1 MLHALFHGRLLEV
14 PSRHGEPAPRR
25 HSPASDYDLTPH
37 IRAGLPPDRTLREA
51 AVLVPVIDREGAPTV
66 LLTQRTDHLSS
77 HAGQVAF
84 PGGRVDD
91 TDTGPVDTALRE
103 TWEEIGLDRS
113 FIDVIG
119 ALDTYETGTGFSIT
133 PIVGL
138 VRPGFT
144 LTLQADEVALVF
156 EVPLD
161 FFLDPANHQRESR
174 EWRGAMRH
182 YYVMPYN
189 GHHIWGATAGMLVNL
204 YNKLKG

>member
-1 MLHALFHGRLLEV
+1 MLHDLFRGRLLDI
-14 PSRHGEPAPRR
+14 PSASGAGLPAT
-25 HSPASDYDLTPH
+25 SDYDLTPH
-37 IRAGLPPDRTLREA
+37 IRAGLPPDRPLRDA
-51 AVLVPVIDREGAPTV
+51 AVLVPVIDRAGGATV

-91 TDTGPVDTALRE
+91 GDDGPVATALRE

-113 FIDVIG
+113 YIEVIG

-138 VRPGFT
+138 VTPGFT
-144 LTLQADEVALVF
+144 LRLEPEEVALAF

-182 YYVMPYN
+182 YYVMPYD

>member
-1 MLHALFHGRLLEV
+1 MLRDLFTGRLLDV
-14 PSRHGEPAPRR
+14 PTSSETYA
-25 HSPASDYDLTPH
+25 PASDYDLTPH
-37 IRAGLPPDRTLREA
+37 IRAALPPDRALRPA
-51 AVLVPVIDREGAPTV
+51 AVLVPIVDREAGPTV

-91 TDTGPVDTALRE
+91 TDNGPVDTALRE

-113 FIDVIG
+113 FIEVIG
-119 ALDTYETGTGFSIT
+119 ALDTYETGTGFSIS

-144 LTLQADEVALVF
+144 LTLQPDEVALAF

-161 FFLDPANHQRESR
+161 FFLDPANHRRESR

-182 YYVMPYN
+182 YYVMPYG

>member
-1 MLHALFHGRLLEV
+1 MLHELFHGRLLDV
-14 PSRHGEPAPRR
+14 PSVPGLHA
-25 HSPASDYDLTPH
+25 PASDYDLTPD
-37 IRAGLPPDRTLREA
+37 IRAGLPPDRKLRPA
-51 AVLVPVIDREGAPTV
+51 AVLVPVIDRDGGATV
-66 LLTQRTDHLSS
+66 LLTLRTDHLSS
-77 HAGQVAF
+77 HPGQVAF

-91 TDTGPVDTALRE
+91 TDRDPVDTALRE

-113 FIDVIG
+113 FIDIVG

-133 PIVGL
+133 PVVGL
-138 VRPGFT
+138 VRPGFS
-144 LTLQADEVALVF
+144 LTLQVDEVAQVF

-182 YYVMPYN
+182 YYVMPYD
-189 GHHIWGATAGMLVNL
+189 GHHIWGATAGILVNL

>member
-1 MLHALFHGRLLEV
+1 MLHDLFRGRLLAI
-14 PSRHGEPAPRR
+14 PSATDAAAYPP
-25 HSPASDYDLTPH
+25 SSDYDLTPH
-37 IRAGLPPDRTLREA
+37 IREALPPDRALRDA
-51 AVLVPVIDREGAPTV
+51 AVLVPVIDREDGATI

-91 TDTGPVDTALRE
+91 TDDGPVDTALRE

-113 FIDVIG
+113 FIEVVG

-144 LTLQADEVALVF
+144 LTLEPDEVALVF

-161 FFLDPANHQRESR
+161 FFLDPDNHRRESR

-182 YYVMPYN
+182 YYVMPYD

>member
-1 MLHALFHGRLLEV
+1 MLHDLFKDRLLDI
-14 PSRHGEPAPRR
+14 PAV
-25 HSPASDYDLTPH
+25 SGLAAVASDYDLTPD
-37 IRAGLPPDRTLREA
+37 IRAALPPDRPLRLA
-51 AVLVPVIDREGAPTV
+51 AVLVPVIDREGGATV
-66 LLTQRTDHLSS
+66 LLTQRTDHLST

-91 TDTGPVDTALRE
+91 VDTGPVDTALRE
-103 TWEEIGLDRS
+103 TEEEIGLDRS

-133 PIVGL
+133 PIVGV

-144 LTLQADEVALVF
+144 LTLQADEVAQVF

-161 FFLDPANHQRESR
+161 FFLDPSNHQRESR

-182 YYVMPYN
+182 YYVMPYD

>member
-1 MLHALFHGRLLEV
+1 MLHDLFRGRLLEI
-14 PSRHGEPAPRR
+14 PAV
-25 HSPASDYDLTPH
+25 SGLAAVASDYDLTPD
-37 IRAGLPPDRTLREA
+37 IRAALPPDRPLRLA
-51 AVLVPVIDREGAPTV
+51 AVLVPVIDREGGATV

-91 TDTGPVDTALRE
+91 TDKGPVDTALRE
-103 TWEEIGLDRS
+103 TEEEIGLDRS

-133 PIVGL
+133 PIVGV

-144 LTLQADEVALVF
+144 LTLQADEVAQVF

-161 FFLDPANHQRESR
+161 FFLDPSNHQRESR

-182 YYVMPYN
+182 YYVMPYD

-204 YNKLKG
+204 YNKLTG

>member
-1 MLHALFHGRLLEV
+1 MLRELFHGRLLDV
-14 PSRHGEPAPRR
+14 PGIAGPSAPVRPA
-25 HSPASDYDLTPH
+25 PASDYDLTPH
-37 IRAGLPPDRTLREA
+37 IHAGLPPDRVQRQA
-51 AVLVPVIDREGAPTV
+51 AVLVPVIDRPHGATV
-66 LLTQRTDHLSS
+66 LLTQRADHLSS

-91 TDTGPVDTALRE
+91 SDAGPVDTALRE
-103 TWEEIGLDRS
+103 TWEEVGLERS
-113 FIDVIG
+113 FVEVIG

-144 LTLQADEVALVF
+144 LTLQVDEVALVF

-182 YYVMPYN
+182 YYVMPYD